1 METLALSVGIGLV
14 VSLLF
19 SELFGLASGG
29 LIVPGYIAL
38 YMLHPWQLLATLSV
52 AIATYGVV
60 RLLSTFL
67 IVYGRRRT
75 ALMILIGYV
84 LGMLVRQTPWLGPQE
99 FTVIGFVIPGLV
111 AAWMDRQGV
120 LQTLSSLVLCSVV
133 VRLILVLAVGM
144 ELGS

>member
-19 SELFGLASGG
+19 SELYGLASGG

-38 YMLHPWQLLATLSV
+38 YVLQPWQLAATLGV
-52 AIATYGVV
+52 ALATYGVV

-75 ALMILIGYV
+75 ALMILIGYI
-84 LGMLVRQTPWLGPQE
+84 LGMLVRQSPWLGPQE
-99 FTVIGFVIPGLV
+99 FTVIGFVIPGLI

-133 VRLILVLAVGM
+133 VRLILVLAVGT
-144 ELGS
+144 ELST